1 MRVHQRYQ
9 WSSAGRHLTGLT
21 LAMTLCAAC
30 SSQQVYQGTAEWRVQ
45 SCENEADRDA
55 YERCREVAREP
66 RPAAHPD

>member
-9 WSSAGRHLTGLT
+9 WLSAGRYLTGLT

-30 SSQQVYQGTAEWRVQ
+30 SSQQVYQGTAQWRVQ

-55 YERCREVAREP
+55 YERCREAAREP
-66 RPAAHPD
+66 RPAANPD